1 MVTLIITVYLNCIA
15 GADPD
20 FEVGGVMGMAVGH
33 SPRGSGGMLPRKKIV
48 NQR

>member
-1 MVTLIITVYLNCIA
+1 MCVCVCCAYP

-33 SPRGSGGMLPRKKIV
+33 SPRGSGGMLPRKKFV